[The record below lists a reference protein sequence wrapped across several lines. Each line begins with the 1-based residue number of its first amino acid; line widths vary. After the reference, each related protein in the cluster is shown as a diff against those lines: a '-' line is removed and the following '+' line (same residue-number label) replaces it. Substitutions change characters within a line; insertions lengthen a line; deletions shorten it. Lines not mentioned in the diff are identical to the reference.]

1 MKRKTFILCFVL
13 SIIHLLNTHAQQR
26 IIGGSNANISEA
38 PWQVLVQKSNG
49 DFGGGSIISSN
60 LILTARHVVVGTTAS
75 QIQVGAG
82 ISKRS
87 DLGGNNSYG
96 VSRIILHPT
105 LDVALLVLS
114 RNLSYSNN
122 IKPIDI
128 LSASKSSFYDTG
140 NSVFITGWGSITHNQ
155 QNPTHSNQLQKVNL
169 SIVNNS
175 AFAGAYSTDV
185 VGYSQGKKTFLGD
198 SGGPWAVWDSSAQ
211 RYVLI
216 GIVRACAGDESMWYS
231 MAVRTSL
238 LMDFISPY
246 YTPTITGGVDQVCTS
261 QTYSLSEPC
270 STVTWSCT
278 GPLRITS
285 QSNTSCT
292 VSSTGNG
299 TAVLKATIKSGNY
312 TKTVERKLISGG
324 YTSCTIS
331 YGNSVNGNSDTWCTS
346 HSGNYFSIESDYD
359 LNSYEV
365 RLKKYP
371 GLQVVMTTTA
381 SKGQNTLNYMLSQGW
396 YTMEARLLGCKN
408 GDWVTTG
415 EVEAVDC
422 SSNYSFSLTPNPAT
436 NVVTLTLDDVNTP
449 DPRVPATFTVAE
461 GGKYEV
467 QIWSETALMKKYTF
481 DRPAVDIPVSDLRSG
496 RYFVLVIVNG
506 KKLTQQLIIR

>member
-1 MKRKTFILCFVL
+1 MGI
-13 SIIHLLNTHAQQR
+13 
-26 IIGGSNANISEA
+26 NAS
-38 PWQVLVQKSNG
+38 
-49 DFGGGSIISSN
+49 
-60 LILTARHVVVGTTAS
+60 
-75 QIQVGAG
+75 
-82 ISKRS
+82 
-87 DLGGNNSYG
+87 G
-96 VSRIILHPT
+96 V
-105 LDVALLVLS
+105 
-114 RNLSYSNN
+114 
-122 IKPIDI
+122 
-128 LSASKSSFYDTG
+128 
-140 NSVFITGWGSITHNQ
+140 
-155 QNPTHSNQLQKVNL
+155 NPDQLQKTNIT
-169 SIVNNS
+169 IVNNS
-175 AFAGAYSTDV
+175 EAPYPIENGE
-185 VGYSQGKKTFLGD
+185 FLGLANAKQVSSGD
-198 SGGPWAVWDSSAQ
+198 SGGPWAIWDSSLQ
-211 RYVLI
+211 KYILI
-216 GIVRACAGDESMWYS
+216 GLTKASSPTTYHS
-231 MAVRTSL
+231 LAVKTSYILDFL
-238 LMDFISPY
+238 LPHYLVS
-246 YTPTITGGVDQVCTS
+246 ITGGSDQVCTAS
-261 QTYSLSEPC
+261 TFSVSYPN

-285 QSNTSCT
+285 QSNPSCT

-299 TAVLKATIKSGNY
+299 TAVLKATIKSGSY

-408 GDWVTTG
+408 GDWVPTG

-481 DRPAVDIPVSDLRSG
+481 DRPTVDIPVSDLRSG

>member
-1 MKRKTFILCFVL
+1 MGI
-13 SIIHLLNTHAQQR
+13 
-26 IIGGSNANISEA
+26 NAS
-38 PWQVLVQKSNG
+38 
-49 DFGGGSIISSN
+49 
-60 LILTARHVVVGTTAS
+60 
-75 QIQVGAG
+75 
-82 ISKRS
+82 
-87 DLGGNNSYG
+87 G
-96 VSRIILHPT
+96 V
-105 LDVALLVLS
+105 
-114 RNLSYSNN
+114 
-122 IKPIDI
+122 
-128 LSASKSSFYDTG
+128 
-140 NSVFITGWGSITHNQ
+140 
-155 QNPTHSNQLQKVNL
+155 NPDQLQKTNIT
-169 SIVNNS
+169 IVNNS
-175 AFAGAYSTDV
+175 EAPYPIENGE
-185 VGYSQGKKTFLGD
+185 FLGLANAKQVSSGD
-198 SGGPWAVWDSSAQ
+198 SGGPWAIWDSSLQ
-211 RYVLI
+211 KYILI
-216 GIVRACAGDESMWYS
+216 GLTKASSPTTYHS
-231 MAVRTSL
+231 LAVKTSYILDFL
-238 LMDFISPY
+238 LPHYLVS
-246 YTPTITGGVDQVCTS
+246 ITGGSDQVCTA
-261 QTYSLSEPC
+261 
-270 STVTWSCT
+270 STFSV
-278 GPLRITS
+278 R
-285 QSNTSCT
+285 
-292 VSSTGNG
+292 
-299 TAVLKATIKSGNY
+299 
-312 TKTVERKLISGG
+312 

-481 DRPAVDIPVSDLRSG
+481 DRPTVDIPVSDLRSG

>member
-1 MKRKTFILCFVL
+1 MYRLDILRKL
-13 SIIHLLNTHAQQR
+13 S
-26 IIGGSNANISEA
+26 E
-38 PWQVLVQKSNG
+38 
-49 DFGGGSIISSN
+49 
-60 LILTARHVVVGTTAS
+60 
-75 QIQVGAG
+75 
-82 ISKRS
+82 
-87 DLGGNNSYG
+87 
-96 VSRIILHPT
+96 LHGY
-105 LDVALLVLS
+105 LVLHGPFAN
-114 RNLSYSNN
+114 NLAKQY
-122 IKPIDI
+122 
-128 LSASKSSFYDTG
+128 
-140 NSVFITGWGSITHNQ
+140 
-155 QNPTHSNQLQKVNL
+155 
-169 SIVNNS
+169 
-175 AFAGAYSTDV
+175 
-185 VGYSQGKKTFLGD
+185 
-198 SGGPWAVWDSSAQ
+198 
-211 RYVLI
+211 
-216 GIVRACAGDESMWYS
+216 
-231 MAVRTSL
+231 L
-238 LMDFISPY
+238 LY
-246 YTPTITGGVDQVCTS
+246 G
-261 QTYSLSEPC
+261 
-270 STVTWSCT
+270 
-278 GPLRITS
+278 
-285 QSNTSCT
+285 
-292 VSSTGNG
+292 SSTGNG

>member
-1 MKRKTFILCFVL
+1 MKNIGLLL
-13 SIIHLLNTHAQQR
+13 SILLGLICSSVSAQQK
-26 IIGGSNANISEA
+26 IVGGSTINITEA
-38 PWQVLVQKSNG
+38 PWTAAVQTNG
-49 DFGGGSIISSN
+49 FWNGSGV
-60 LILTARHVVVGTTAS
+60 ILSPDIVITAAHVVNEYSAS
-75 QIQVGAG
+75 QIKVGVG
-82 ISKRS
+82 ITQLANATSANLYGVKQIIYHPQYDIALLKLSRTLS
-87 DLGGNNSYG
+87 YNNS
-96 VSRIILHPT
+96 VRPIDFIPT
-105 LDVALLVLS
+105 
-114 RNLSYSNN
+114 NSYSIGTNVRVTGFGKTKRPTEDPFQTEQMTRLYKMEASIVAN
-122 IKPIDI
+122 
-128 LSASKSSFYDTG
+128 SAYASSDPEDVVIYNG
-140 NSVFITGWGSITHNQ
+140 GSSATHN
-155 QNPTHSNQLQKVNL
+155 
-169 SIVNNS
+169 
-175 AFAGAYSTDV
+175 
-185 VGYSQGKKTFLGD
+185 GD
-198 SGGPWAVWDSSAQ
+198 SGGPMTVWNSSLQ
-211 RYVLI
+211 KYTLI
-216 GIVRACAGDESMWYS
+216 GVVGHGDTYYS
-231 MAVRTSL
+231 CGVKTSYILDFL
-238 LMDFISPY
+238 LPHYPVS
-246 YTPTITGGVDQVCTS
+246 ITGGSDQVCTAS
-261 QTYSLSEPC
+261 TFSVSYPN